1 MICCGWLAKGAG
13 PTKSPAP
20 PLLPQTPDWEKW
32 LNPGP
37 EAVRCLGGAFA
48 GAVAPGAGAGGA
60 DGADLEPVLRAAGQA
75 GDGAARGF
83 ADVAL
88 RPGSAGRE
96 GLLGDVGLDAAPE
109 GVNVGQC
116 VSPAQRIAGRNTGR
130 RDALPYVEV
139 HGQVHG
145 AFEVAAGGV
154 EVGGLG
160 ELADGRAGGLQF
172 PAAALESGAVGGERF
187 GTDRQGP
194 RGSLGGDALVV
205 ARGEHL
211 TGGLLSAAR

>member
-88 RPGSAGRE
+88 RPGSVVFPGPFPQRQRRR
-96 GLLGDVGLDAAPE
+96 LSHQTRSRV
-109 GVNVGQC
+109 QC
-116 VSPAQRIAGRNTGR
+116 RQIPSPADLPGPALDSALDGMNPPDRCQR
-130 RDALPYVEV
+130 
-139 HGQVHG
+139 
-145 AFEVAAGGV
+145 
-154 EVGGLG
+154 
-160 ELADGRAGGLQF
+160 RA
-172 PAAALESGAVGGERF
+172 RKK
-187 GTDRQGP
+187 RQ
-194 RGSLGGDALVV
+194 D
-205 ARGEHL
+205 
-211 TGGLLSAAR
+211 